1 MSETI
6 IINDGTNNFTDYA
19 EITSSIKLFNK
30 QTKRTLRR
38 KVYSNWTGSYKTFG
52 LSFDKIIKL
61 NFDILKLIFESVT
74 SKTFTFRGIA
84 YKIIIIEDTL
94 SFKEEWAP
102 ELESYIYTG
111 TLTLEETCEVT

>member
-84 YKIIIIEDTL
+84 YKIIIIGNNNNDNTL
-94 SFKEEWAP
+94 IIVHWYFRGD
-102 ELESYIYTG
+102 YTSAQ
-111 TLTLEETCEVT
+111 